1 MKQIF
6 LTPEMAKRW
15 YNGTD
20 AELKELALQTYPD
33 LFEKQL
39 PKSWGELE
47 KVSGYYLVSYGAVRD
62 VTDAPTEENNI
73 SIFATKEQAEASIA
87 LAQLSQLMKVYNG
100 DWVANWSDS
109 DFKYCLEF
117 YVDEL
122 IQEEYTLVQKFLAF
136 KDAKTRDLFL
146 DNFRELILK
155 AKPLL

>member
-20 AELKELALQTYPD
+20 AELKELAYQTYPE

-39 PKSWGELE
+39 PKSWGELKKIPGFYVDTDCIIRE
-47 KVSGYYLVSYGAVRD
+47 IGNSYSVKDNR
-62 VTDAPTEENNI
+62 N
-73 SIFATKEQAEASIA
+73 IFATQEQAEASIA

-100 DWVANWSDS
+100 DWAADWDWDS
-109 DFKYCLEF
+109 EKFVIIVRGEKLFKIRST
-117 YVDEL
+117 DDRR
-122 IQEEYTLVQKFLAF
+122 FLAF